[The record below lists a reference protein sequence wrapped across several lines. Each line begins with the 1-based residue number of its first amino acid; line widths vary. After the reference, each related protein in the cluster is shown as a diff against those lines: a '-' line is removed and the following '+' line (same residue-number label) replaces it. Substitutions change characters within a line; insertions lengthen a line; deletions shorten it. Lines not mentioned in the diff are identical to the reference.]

1 MPVLGELLFYRRDG
15 VALEDALR
23 HRNEQVAREAVDGL
37 SDKDFVTKTDDAL
50 AQSVAN
56 NLKIEPL
63 NVAFDQGHAE
73 VKEISLDVR
82 DVFGDRARV
91 KGLRATKTFQF
102 TGDRYLWELRPNPY
116 DMNPLHGDV
125 SGQKLVLG
133 MDVREHDADQAVT
146 YIKDVVSR
154 IQKYLQTQETQITAF
169 NSGLLARVLPLIQA
183 RRARLGKAVDL
194 LKNLQN

>member
-15 VALEDALR
+15 VALDDALR